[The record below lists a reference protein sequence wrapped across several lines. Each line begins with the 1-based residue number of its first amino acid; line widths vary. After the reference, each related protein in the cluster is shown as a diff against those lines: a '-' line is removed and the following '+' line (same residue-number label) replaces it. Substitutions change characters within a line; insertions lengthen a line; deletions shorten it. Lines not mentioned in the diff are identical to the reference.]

1 MSCMTNWGQLLTAL
15 RMDAVWL
22 QERVR
27 AADSDAAQRAGAM
40 CALIDT
46 TIEEVRGMAIRL
58 RPGVL
63 DDLGLVEALE
73 WLTTEFERRGNIACI
88 FNHKDIP
95 VVKDAVA
102 TAAYRIAQEALTNVA
117 RHADA
122 DRAELN
128 LFLEDG
134 MLCLEV
140 RDNGRGFRTET
151 ALDAETL
158 GLAGM
163 HERAALVGGHLEV
176 LSRPGE
182 GTTVRLEVPVAVA
195 QTEAGVSKGAT

>member
-1 MSCMTNWGQLLTAL
+1 
-15 RMDAVWL
+15 
-22 QERVR
+22 
-27 AADSDAAQRAGAM
+27 M

-46 TIEEVRGMAIRL
+46 TIEEVRSMAIRL

-88 FNHKDIP
+88 FNHKEMPLVNDT
-95 VVKDAVA
+95 VA

-134 MLCLEV
+134 VLFLEV
-140 RDNGRGFRTET
+140 RDNGNGFRTDT
-151 ALDAETL
+151 ALDGETL

-163 HERAALVGGHLEV
+163 HERAALVGGRLEV
-176 LSRPGE
+176 VSRPGA
-182 GTTVRLEVPVAVA
+182 GATVRFSVPVATA
-195 QTEAGVSKGAT
+195 QMDADISKGAT